1 MEPPTPRKDDGRVEN
16 AGNAEHVHVCTYR
29 EIMHEHMKLCVCVC
43 VCVHLMLALEAL
55 NKSVISRLL
64 LSQGLLHFSPQLLRH
79 LGFQFADSLHGQRV
93 TIGPRWA
100 QARAI
105 TARHHLSMSDIVTD
119 DVGHCACGGAPLGMP
134 YRARLSP
141 GGGDLLGRD
150 SKSG

>member
-1 MEPPTPRKDDGRVEN
+1 
-16 AGNAEHVHVCTYR
+16 
-29 EIMHEHMKLCVCVC
+29 
-43 VCVHLMLALEAL
+43 MLALEAL

-105 TARHHLSMSDIVTD
+105 TARHHLSMSDIV
-119 DVGHCACGGAPLGMP
+119 
-134 YRARLSP
+134 LSLSMS
-141 GGGDLLGRD
+141 DICRCRTMSDIICRCRTL
-150 SKSG
+150 